1 MANSVTA
8 SVLPWVPIVVILLI
22 PLVIMSASGRTWLV
36 KGQQRYLLWLIL
48 IVAASVGILGWLGI
62 FGRPVKAGNAV
73 LVVMPLAQALIYSA
87 AYKLFAKLARREPM
101 DFDDARYARPS
112 SSGVWADKAFWICML
127 LGLILGATLLC
138 GFLGVEFPHRG

>member
-1 MANSVTA
+1 MANSVAA
-8 SVLPWVPIVVILLI
+8 SVLPWVPLVVILLI
-22 PLVIMSASGRTWLV
+22 PLMTMSSSGRTWLV

-62 FGRPVKAGNAV
+62 LRRPVKAANVV

-87 AYKLFAKLARREPM
+87 AYKMFAKLAGREPM

-112 SSGVWADKAFWICML
+112 GSGVWADKAFWIFML

-138 GFLGVEFPHRG
+138 GFLGIEFPHRG